1 MAIPPDFRAD
11 GCLDEGIHDA
21 TWTEFADRFGYNLP
35 RAVLLAQ
42 LLEFCQLLRA
52 ADGTEITLDG
62 SFVTDKPEPKDV
74 DVCFVTRGINDAV
87 FTVWTKKTQK
97 KRFPLI
103 DIQMDDE
110 GTYLEFFQT
119 TRTGQPKGVVRLR
132 LDTLP
137 PQ

>member
-1 MAIPPDFRAD
+1 MAIPADFRAD
-11 GCLDEGIHDA
+11 GCLSEGIHDA
-21 TWTEFADRFGYNLP
+21 TWAEFNDRFNTNLP

-52 ADGTEITLDG
+52 GNGAELFIDG
-62 SFVTDKPEPKDV
+62 SFITDKPEPKDV
-74 DVCFVTRGINDAV
+74 DVCFVTRSIDDAV
-87 FTVWTKKTQK
+87 FTIWTKKTQK

-103 DIQMDDE
+103 DIQPDDA

-119 TRTGQPKGVVRLR
+119 TRTGQPKGVVRLH